1 MEVCHDRSFLQSPS
15 VERLREFLV
24 SQSESSEAGTADDF
38 EGFERELHD
47 HMMAIERDLVGQ
59 EMARYD
65 VDVPEVVVE
74 GVTYRR
80 VLEGTET
87 YLSAAG
93 PVKVSRHLYRP
104 AGRSSKSICPMELRV
119 GIIGGLFTPRAARI
133 GAFAMAQL
141 SSREATALLSEI
153 GGMQPSISTLDR
165 LPKVLSVAWES
176 HREAWEDALRAQETV
191 PIETAIVAV
200 SLDGVMVPMRDTDR
214 REKRSQSDKQPQGPA
229 GYREVGCG
237 SVALYDQEVQR
248 LETVR
253 YGRMPERCKATLCS
267 QLQAEVQS
275 ILAVQPDLTL
285 VKLADGAE
293 TNWRFLSHLELGV
306 DPSITVTE
314 IEIVDFFHA
323 AEHLKRACDA
333 VWGKGKVQAKAEFER
348 LRTLLKE
355 ADGGVDRV
363 IGSLRYRAGRAK
375 GARRKRILKELNY
388 FRNQRERMHYASYL
402 ARGLPIGSGVVEA
415 TCKTLAT
422 QRMKRSGMAW
432 RQEGGQA
439 ILTLRSLIQSDRWS
453 RAWPLLSAAFRE
465 TVQIPHL
472 SQIEPV
478 PCAA

>member
-1 MEVCHDRSFLQSPS
+1 MEVCHDSSVLQSPS
-15 VERLREFLV
+15 VDRLRGFLL
-24 SQSESSEAGTADDF
+24 SRRQSWEMGTADHF
-38 EGFERELHD
+38 EAFERELHD

-59 EMARYD
+59 ELARYD
-65 VDVPEVVVE
+65 VDVPEVEVE

-93 PVKVSRHLYRP
+93 AVRVSRHLYRP

-119 GIIGGLFTPRAARI
+119 GVIGGLFTPRAARI
-133 GAFAMAQL
+133 GAFAMAHL
-141 SSREATALLSEI
+141 SSREVTALLSEI
-153 GGMQPSISTLDR
+153 GGMQPSTSTLDR
-165 LPKVLSVAWES
+165 LPKVLSVTWES
-176 HREAWEDALRAQETV
+176 HRGAWEDALRAQETV
-191 PIETAIVAV
+191 PTDAATLAV
-200 SLDGVMVPMRDTDR
+200 SLDGVMVPMRDSGR

-237 SVALYDQEVQR
+237 SIALYDQEAQR
-248 LETVR
+248 LDTIR

-267 QLQAEVQS
+267 QLQAEVQA
-275 ILAVQPDLTL
+275 ILAVRPDLTL

-293 TNWRFLSHLELGV
+293 TNWRFLSRLELGL
-306 DPSITVTE
+306 DPSIAVTE

-323 AEHLKRACDA
+323 ADHLKAACDA
-333 VWGKGKVQAKAEFER
+333 VWGKGKARAKAEFER

-355 ADGGVDRV
+355 ADDGVGQV

-375 GARRKRILKELNY
+375 GARRRRILRELTY
-388 FRNQRERMHYASYL
+388 FRNQRERMHYAYYL
-402 ARGLPIGSGVVEA
+402 SRGLPIASGVVEA

-453 RAWPLLSAAFRE
+453 RAWPLLSAAFRQA
-465 TVQIPHL
+465 VQQPHL
-472 SQIEPV
+472 GQIEPL